1 VGEALSIVH
10 ILVSRQPAVD
20 RLPDEIGEREL
31 GVRAP
36 RVGQVLRDEVAEP
49 QTFVELPHED
59 QAAIGGD
66 PRSLELDLQR
76 RVERELKGLGLR
88 LTH

>member
-1 VGEALSIVH
+1 
-10 ILVSRQPAVD
+10 
-20 RLPDEIGEREL
+20 
-31 GVRAP
+31 
-36 RVGQVLRDEVAEP
+36 VLRDEVAEAQP
-49 QTFVELPHED
+49 LVELPHED